1 MGVDIPVDRSFQNY
15 QNHVRNYASLQL
27 LELTTIGFR
36 ATKIM
41 STSCD
46 ELATLDFEDIMLS
59 FKYQS

>member
-27 LELTTIGFR
+27 LELITIGFR

-46 ELATLDFEDIMLS
+46 ELATLDLEDIMLS